1 MRESSTDIS
10 ELGSEKNSLPLTDTD
25 QRGSSASRIRSSS
38 TCTYELY
45 LGAMTL
51 LLNLILFL
59 WMQAPVAPSRVIV
72 GLVDGQQLLIEDPH
86 FSGFIETRG
95 TEAGLKY
102 RQDKFH
108 GDLDLAS
115 VARIDFDDYQR
126 GKSFHLRVTL
136 RNGQKIQVQSEG
148 PRFLLVKGRTDAG
161 IVTIKHPDPVSSV
174 VKLTTKAANRKRDLT
189 ITYLDF
195 Q

>member
-1 MRESSTDIS
+1 
-10 ELGSEKNSLPLTDTD
+10 
-25 QRGSSASRIRSSS
+25 
-38 TCTYELY
+38 
-45 LGAMTL
+45 MTL

-59 WMQAPVAPSRVIV
+59 GPQVPPAPSRVIV
-72 GLVDGQQLLIEDPH
+72 GLVDGQQLLVQVPH

-95 TEAGLKY
+95 TDAGLKY

-115 VARIDFDDYQR
+115 VARIDFDEYQR
-126 GKSFHLRVTL
+126 GKPFHLTVTL
-136 RNGQKIQVQSEG
+136 RNGQTIQVQSEG
-148 PRFLLVKGRTDAG
+148 PKFLLVKGRTDVG
-161 IVTIKHPDPVSSV
+161 TVTIKHPDPVSSV
-174 VKLTTKAANRKRDLT
+174 VKITTRAPNRKRNLT